1 MYLAEYSTVA
11 LIFLASLSSALI
23 ALWIFLRDP
32 SRHRV
37 PARKLLEGSEKS
49 LVFIFDDETLIDAT
63 VPAQALLKASAQAR
77 TDWRRLLAVLRARFP
92 TLKDDL
98 ADLAQSGRKT
108 LIAEGADDPTIV
120 VAEWW
125 DDLVRIEILN
135 PEESAPEVPVDREC
149 LAAMKAELSLLRT
162 AAENAPYLMWQQT
175 RDGEVTWANTA
186 YVERANQ
193 LRPEAEHAAWPPPR
207 LFDPLNPQEG
217 TPRPG
222 MQRMTMRTP
231 DGKIAA
237 WFDCKSVPFGDVTL
251 NFAIDADSA
260 VMAETA
266 QRDFVQTLTKTFAHL
281 HVGLAIFNERRQ
293 LTLFNPA
300 LTDLTG
306 LPVDFLSSKPTLHAV
321 LDRLRDKRMLPEPK
335 DYSGWR
341 QHMAALEAAAVD
353 GTYEETWSLSSG
365 RTYRVTGRPHPNG
378 AIAFQFEDITSEIS
392 LTRRFRSELELGQA
406 VIDNQSEALAVFSR
420 GGPLS
425 LSNDAYA
432 RLWGVDPGSAIAETT
447 SADALRQWSAACAP
461 TPTWDRIAQFI
472 DRRTGR
478 QAWDTTVELLSGTA
492 VAVRLVPLPGGATLV
507 GFRPDPD
514 ARPSQTRTEGA
525 AETIDA

>member
-1 MYLAEYSTVA
+1 M
-11 LIFLASLSSALI
+11 I
-23 ALWIFLRDP
+23 ALWISLRDP
-32 SRHRV
+32 SRHRT

-49 LVFIFDDETLIDAT
+49 LVFIFDDESLIDAT
-63 VPAQALLKASAQAR
+63 IPAQALLKTVPHAK
-77 TDWRRLLAVLRARFP
+77 TDWQRLSAVLCARFP
-92 TLKDDL
+92 TLKSDL
-98 ADLAQSGRKT
+98 TDLAQSGRKT
-108 LIAEGADDPTIV
+108 LIAEGADDPTII

-125 DDLVRIEILN
+125 DDLVRIELLN
-135 PEESAPEVPVDREC
+135 PEETTPEIPVDREC
-149 LAAMKAELSLLRT
+149 LTAMEAELSLLRA
-162 AAENAPYLMWQQT
+162 AAENAPFLLWQQT
-175 RDGEVTWANTA
+175 KDGDVTWANTA
-186 YVERANQ
+186 YIDRANQ
-193 LRPEAEHAAWPPPR
+193 LRPDTEHASWPPPR
-207 LFDPLNPQEG
+207 LFDPLNAQEG

-222 MQRMTMRTP
+222 TQRMAMRTP

-237 WFDCKSVPFGDVTL
+237 WFDCKSVAFGDLTL
-251 NFAIDADSA
+251 NFAIDADTA
-260 VMAETA
+260 VQAELA

-306 LPVDFLSSKPTLHAV
+306 LPVDFLSSKPTLRAV

-335 DYSGWR
+335 DYKSWR

-392 LTRRFRSELELGQA
+392 LTRKFRSELELGQA
-406 VIDNQSEALAVFSR
+406 VIDSQPEAVAVFSC

-461 TPTWDRIAQFI
+461 TPVWDRIAQFI

-478 QAWDTTVELLSGTA
+478 EAWDTTVTLLTGAGVT
-492 VAVRLVPLPGGATLV
+492 VRLVPLPGGATLV
-507 GFRPDPD
+507 GFTPEANIP
-514 ARPSQTRTEGA
+514 AAQNEKEGA
-525 AETIDA
+525 PETVDA